1 MSVPLVIGGIYEH
14 AVWTIPKGVVLA
26 AAASNKSA
34 NFDLSAKPE
43 VVKSVA
49 ARADL
54 PRVIAIDG
62 PAGAGK
68 STVGRLLAARLGY
81 LFFDTGAMYRAVTW
95 AALRRGVCLDNEAAL
110 TDLAQHLDIQITLPT
125 PAQAEDGRA
134 YSVLV
139 DGQDVTWAVRDP
151 DVEAQVS
158 IVSAH
163 AGVREAL
170 VVQQRRVAQTAGR
183 LDGPPG
189 IVMAGRDIGTVVLPE
204 ADLKI
209 YLDASPVE
217 RARRRAAELAGRGQ
231 TPAFAEVLAEIERRD
246 HLDSTRAISPL
257 RRAEDAVHLVT
268 DGLAIEQT
276 MERVMRVVNG
286 VR

>member
-1 MSVPLVIGGIYEH
+1 
-14 AVWTIPKGVVLA
+14 
-26 AAASNKSA
+26 
-34 NFDLSAKPE
+34 
-43 VVKSVA
+43 
-49 ARADL
+49 
-54 PRVIAIDG
+54 VIAIDG

-68 STVGRLLAARLGY
+68 STVGRLLAGRLGY

-95 AALRRGVCLDNEAAL
+95 AALRRGVCLDSEAAL
-110 TDLAQHLDIQITLPT
+110 ADLAQHLDIQITLPT
-125 PAQAEDGRA
+125 PVQVAEDGRA

-139 DGQDVTWAVRDP
+139 DGADVTWAVRDP

-158 IVSAH
+158 TVSAH
-163 AGVREAL
+163 SGVRDAL
-170 VVQQRRVAQTAGR
+170 VVQQRRVAQSAGR
-183 LDGPPG
+183 PGGPPG

-231 TPAFAEVLAEIERRD
+231 TPGFAEVLAEIERRD

-257 RRAEDAVHLVT
+257 RRAEDAVLLVT

>member
-1 MSVPLVIGGIYEH
+1 VIGGIYDH

-34 NFDLSAKPE
+34 NPDLHAKPAP
-43 VVKSVA
+43 VKSGA

-95 AALRRGVCLDNEAAL
+95 AALRRGVDLDGEDAL
-110 TDLAQHLDIQITLPT
+110 SALAHHLDIQITIPT
-125 PAQAEDGRA
+125 PQQAADGRA
-134 YSVLV
+134 YNVLV
-139 DGQDVTWAVRDP
+139 DGEDVTWAVREP

-158 IVSAH
+158 TVSAH
-163 AGVREAL
+163 GGVREAL
-170 VVQQRRVAQTAGR
+170 VVQQRRVAQSTGR
-183 LDGPPG
+183 PAGPPG

-209 YLDASPVE
+209 YLDASAVE
-217 RARRRAAELAGRGQ
+217 RARRRAAELAARGQ
-231 TPAFAEVLAEIERRD
+231 TPSFAEVLAEIERRD
-246 HLDSTRAISPL
+246 YQDSSRAVSPL
-257 RRAEDAVHLVT
+257 RRAEDAVLLVT

-286 VR
+286 AR